1 MSTSSNNTN
10 ETLSKHEKHL
20 QKSKLSQ
27 AEKPAELCQNRQRN
41 KRTIAEGHGSFKL
54 EVRRVRMSVKLVAVI
69 LALAISAAYASPAT
83 SAQRSNYI
91 EQENSCRQVCG
102 LCDCDGF
109 YCEDECICECNLEE
123 DESEKKFVG
132 S

>member
-1 MSTSSNNTN
+1 
-10 ETLSKHEKHL
+10 
-20 QKSKLSQ
+20 
-27 AEKPAELCQNRQRN
+27 
-41 KRTIAEGHGSFKL
+41 
-54 EVRRVRMSVKLVAVI
+54 MSVKLVVVI
-69 LALAISAAYASPAT
+69 LAAVLLSVALANPAKK
-83 SAQRSNYI
+83 SNYI

-123 DESEKKFVG
+123 DESKRKHLKK